1 MAKLTE
7 AQLQSAYDS
16 EKVQAFLWAIRFG
29 EGTQSEDGFRIMFGG
44 ERFSD
49 FSDHPRKAI
58 TKSMKGKSYTS
69 TAAGAWQFLSST
81 WDGLVKQYGFPDFSP
96 KSQTL
101 GAIALVAGRGALADV
116 LEGRIEDAVRKCN
129 REWASLPGSPYGQ
142 PVVTMEKF
150 LEEYQEGL
158 QVFAA
163 TPEEADEWNTPL
175 PGSPAPPAVVV
186 TPGKSSIL
194 ENLKGKLVNPFIVA
208 ALPALIDLVPKL
220 GKLFGSGSEVSERNV
235 KAAELIA
242 NMAKEAIG
250 ARNEQ
255 ELLDMIRSDPSA
267 ANAVKDV
274 IEKGWFRLE
283 EVGGGVEAARASAER
298 YALPGGPDFKRNPAF
313 WISLVFLSMPLLILF
328 DMLFIHPEIYDSSMR
343 TQIVTAI
350 LALLS
355 IVGAFWLGTNFT
367 AQKNGGT
374 SPP

>member
-1 MAKLTE
+1 MSKLNR
-7 AQLQSAYDS
+7 APLIAAYDS
-16 EKVQAFLWAIRFG
+16 KEVQAFLWAIRFG
-29 EGTQSEDGFRIMFGG
+29 EGTQAPDGFQIMFGG
-44 ERFSD
+44 ERFTD
-49 FSDHPRKAI
+49 FSDHPRRVV
-58 TKSMKGKSYTS
+58 TKTVKGKTYTS
-69 TAAGAWQFLSST
+69 TAAGAWQFLKGT
-81 WDGLVKQYGFPDFSP
+81 WDGLVSQYGFEDFSP
-96 KSQTL
+96 RNQTL
-101 GAIALVAGRGALADV
+101 GAIALVKGRGALEDV
-116 LEGRIEDAVRKCN
+116 LAGRIEAAVRKCN

-163 TPEEADEWNTPL
+163 TPEEAEEWDTPL

-194 ENLKGKLVNPFIVA
+194 ENLKGKLMNPFIVA

-274 IEKGWFRLE
+274 IEKGWFKLE
-283 EVGGGVEAARASAER
+283 EVGGGIEAARASAER

-328 DMLFIHPEIYDSSMR
+328 DMLFIHPEVYDSSMR